1 MNSVPTL
8 FHIDFC
14 DYYKIRMTT
23 MDGTKMYLVSDLL
36 RQYNEKHG
44 TNKRFGKYL
53 DNKQTKDLLRKWG
66 DRLQK
71 GQNGKWNIP
80 RVIQYITTPNF
91 NGANQ
96 GYIVCEEL
104 LHACL
109 MWTDPAFAADV
120 FTVIKEENE
129 TLKTQCKELKKR
141 HVPDEDS
148 QQWIYVL
155 AYRINENSSDVDIFS
170 KFRSMKFENDLMREL
185 TKEKLIVLF
194 SIRYLPNGY
203 TFRDDAHEVL
213 ESICEK
219 YTGSKQRKNY
229 YTFPLLIWN
238 TMKDQIMNSIQDQLN
253 HLRINLCWR
262 PDLDDMNNK

>member
-80 RVIQYITTPNF
+80 RVIQYITTSQPLISMVLIRVTSSARNF
-91 NGANQ
+91 SMLASCGP
-96 GYIVCEEL
+96 IL
-104 LHACL
+104 LL
-109 MWTDPAFAADV
+109 PPMFSRSSR
-120 FTVIKEENE
+120 
-129 TLKTQCKELKKR
+129 KR
-141 HVPDEDS
+141 
-148 QQWIYVL
+148 
-155 AYRINENSSDVDIFS
+155 
-170 KFRSMKFENDLMREL
+170 MK
-185 TKEKLIVLF
+185 
-194 SIRYLPNGY
+194 
-203 TFRDDAHEVL
+203 H
-213 ESICEK
+213 
-219 YTGSKQRKNY
+219 
-229 YTFPLLIWN
+229 
-238 TMKDQIMNSIQDQLN
+238 
-253 HLRINLCWR
+253 
-262 PDLDDMNNK
+262 

>member
-1 MNSVPTL
+1 M
-8 FHIDFC
+8 
-14 DYYKIRMTT
+14 
-23 MDGTKMYLVSDLL
+23 
-36 RQYNEKHG
+36 EK
-44 TNKRFGKYL
+44 
-53 DNKQTKDLLRKWG
+53 KQTKDLLRKWC
-66 DRLQK
+66 DELQK

-80 RVIQYITTPNF
+80 RVIQYITTSSSVGTNK
-91 NGANQ
+91 

-109 MWTDPAFAADV
+109 MWADPAFAADV

-129 TLKTQCKELKKR
+129 TLKTHCKELKKR

-155 AYRINENSSDVDIFS
+155 AYRINENSNDVEIFS
-170 KFRSMKFENDLMREL
+170 KFRSMKFENDVLREL

-213 ESICEK
+213 ESICEM

-253 HLRINLCWR
+253 QLRINLCWR